1 MPLLHNQS
9 IKRIR
14 RHERI
19 RKKVTGDSQRPRLV
33 VHRAARNISAQII
46 DDSKGITLAAA
57 ASFDQTLRD
66 QVKYGGNVAAAKA
79 VGEKIAKMAKEK
91 SISRVV
97 FDRGGYIFH
106 GRVKALAEA
115 ARQNGLQF

>member
-1 MPLLHNQS
+1 MSLQHQN

-14 RHERI
+14 RHDRI
-19 RKKVTGDSQRPRLV
+19 RKKVEGSSNKPRLV
-33 VHRAARNISAQII
+33 VHRGAKNITAQII
-46 DDSKGITLAAA
+46 DDSQGITLVAA
-57 ASFDQTLRD
+57 ASFDQRLRPKL
-66 QVKYGGNVAAAKA
+66 KYGGNIEAAKA
-79 VGEKIAKMAKEK
+79 VGEQIARLAKEK